1 MSQSIPLK
9 GLIVTADQDVAA
21 LTAPLEIAGTQAK
34 PKARFR
40 AWAKRVGLE
49 RKLAAALLLTAL
61 ISGGT
66 TYLAMTGALT
76 ATPDPRTVL
85 GLLLV
90 NLVVLLLLVTVVA
103 RRLVV
108 LWHERR
114 SGLAGARLHAR
125 LVVWFALVAMV
136 PTIIVAAFSAL
147 FLNQGMDAW
156 FSDGVRTAVKDSLI
170 VAESYLQEQRQRLVT
185 DVWGV
190 ADTIARSGPVLL
202 SNRERVERIL
212 TAQVT
217 QRALSEAA
225 LLDGQGEVVAQSGFS
240 LLLEFNSG
248 VPVWAFERARM
259 GDAVILSSDTE
270 DRVRALIRFDA
281 YSDTFLL
288 VSRLID
294 ARVLNHVDKTAG
306 AARLYEQL
314 EGQRTGLQI
323 TFALIF
329 IVIALLIL
337 VAAVWAAL
345 IVATK
350 LVKPIARL
358 VVAAE
363 KIGTGDL
370 TARVSERKSRGDEIG
385 VLGAAFN
392 RMTAQLR
399 SQQNELIDAN
409 RQLETRRRFTE
420 LVLSGVSAGV
430 IGLDSEGCINL
441 PNRSASALLEV
452 DLEQHVGR
460 KLATV
465 LPEMGELLDEARWR
479 APKPAEAQVTLER
492 DGKARVLLVRVA
504 AGAESAGDAVY
515 VVTFDDV
522 TALLSAQRK
531 AAWADVARR
540 IAHEIK
546 NPLTPIQL
554 SAERLKRKYLKEIK
568 SDPETFVV
576 CTDTIVRQVGDI
588 GRMVDEFSSFARMP
602 APVMRWENLVEIC
615 RQSVFLQQSAQAGV
629 VYSFD
634 TPAPAVMLLCD
645 AQQVSQA
652 LTNLL
657 QNAADSLAEH
667 GGDAPRRIDLR
678 VTLAKGQ
685 TIVTVEDNGRGL
697 PKTERNR
704 LTEPYVT
711 MRAKGTGLG
720 LAIVKKIMEDH
731 GGDLMLADREG
742 GGASIK
748 MVFPAAATHAAGP
761 DAERAHGT

>member
-1 MSQSIPLK
+1 
-9 GLIVTADQDVAA
+9 
-21 LTAPLEIAGTQAK
+21 
-34 PKARFR
+34 
-40 AWAKRVGLE
+40 LE
-49 RKLAAALLLTAL
+49 RKLAAVLFFTAL
-61 ISGGT
+61 VSGAA
-66 TYLAMTGALT
+66 TYLAMTGSLT
-76 ATPDPRTVL
+76 AQPDPSTVL
-85 GLLLV
+85 TLLLV

-103 RRLVV
+103 RRLVA
-108 LWHERR
+108 LWQERR
-114 SGLAGARLHAR
+114 SGLAGARLHVR
-125 LVVWFALVAMV
+125 LVAWFGLVAMV
-136 PTIIVAAFSAL
+136 PTVTVATFSAL

-156 FSDGVRTAVKDSLI
+156 FSDRVRTVVKDSLI

-185 DVWGV
+185 DVSGV
-190 ADTIARSGPVLL
+190 ADALARTGPILL
-202 SNRERVERIL
+202 SNRERIERVL
-212 TAQVT
+212 TAQVS

-225 LLDGQGEVVAQSGFS
+225 LLDGQGQVVAQSGFS
-240 LLLEFNSG
+240 LLLEFDSN
-248 VPVWAFERARM
+248 VPEWAFERARA

-294 ARVLNHVDKTAG
+294 SRVLNHVDKTAG

-314 EGQRTGLQI
+314 EGQRSGLQI

-329 IVIALLIL
+329 IVLALLIL

-350 LVKPIARL
+350 LAKPIARL

-363 KIGTGDL
+363 KVGTGDL
-370 TARVSERKSRGDEIG
+370 TARVRERKSQDEIG

-392 RMTAQLR
+392 RMTAQLQ

-430 IGLDSEGCINL
+430 IGLDGEGRVNL
-441 PNRSASALLEV
+441 PNRSASALLGV
-452 DLEQHVGR
+452 DLETQRGQ
-460 KLATV
+460 KLAAV
-465 LPEMGELLDEARWR
+465 LPEMGELLDEARRR
-479 APKPAEAQVTLER
+479 APKPAEAQITLER
-492 DGKARVLLVRVA
+492 DGNARVLLVRVA
-504 AGAESAGDAVY
+504 AGPEGTDDPVY

-568 SDPETFVV
+568 SDPETFAV

-615 RQSVFLQQSAQAGV
+615 RQSVFLQQSAQPGV
-629 VYSFD
+629 AYSF
-634 TPAPAVMLLCD
+634 TTAAPAMMLLCD
-645 AQQVSQA
+645 AQQVAQA

-657 QNAADSLAEH
+657 QNAADSLEER
-667 GGDAPRRIDLR
+667 GGDAPKSIDLR
-678 VTLAKGQ
+678 VSVAEGR
-685 TIVTVEDNGRGL
+685 TIVAVEDNGLGL
-697 PKTERNR
+697 PKTERTR

-742 GGASIK
+742 GGASVK
-748 MVFPAAATHAAGP
+748 LVFPSAATHAAGP
-761 DAERAHGT
+761 DLERAHGT